1 MAFLPKPAVSKL
13 IVNKVTPKMKNMIT
27 LMTLLPL
34 AVFAEDNQISAGS
47 IVLSWAPLWL
57 LILII
62 WLVVRLIFRKLTSGN
77 ERMIESNERMAKS
90 LEELVAILRKKD

>member
-1 MAFLPKPAVSKL
+1 
-13 IVNKVTPKMKNMIT
+13 MKNMIT
-27 LMTLLPL
+27 LMTILPL

-77 ERMIESNERMAKS
+77 ERMIESNERIAKS